1 MEGPTC
7 KTEVRLQIKNAFLE
21 IYKLMEKM
29 ISLYFGLSE
38 NGKCRE
44 ISGQSS
50 MKSAFGGFYLF
61 LLHGCNN
68 HRRFPHE
75 VPRNAIGQKKFDSY
89 STLTHIL

>member
-61 LLHGCNN
+61 LLQDVTTTDDFLMRSRGMQLDRKNL
-68 HRRFPHE
+68 
-75 VPRNAIGQKKFDSY
+75 IL
-89 STLTHIL
+89 TLH